1 MPDISLISNSFTF
14 RKLDTALLQRLLD
27 AGEIKTCID
36 GDYIF
41 KAGQE
46 YTKEIYIVIEGE
58 VIIQREDGQAYSVG
72 AGDFVGLS
80 SYLDHAP
87 YSSSALVRDRVELLV
102 LSDEAFESVRDEYPG
117 ISTAVNRS
125 LARRIRR
132 WNPGRR
138 GTTGILIQPVRS
150 VMTVPFA
157 SCAPDTTLREALEQ
171 MARRNIGSLG
181 VLDSRGDLKG
191 ITTHRLIA
199 ESVLLKKADPEET
212 LADAGTEDVH
222 TIGPEEQLWKAEK
235 LQDEFRVKYLAVV
248 ENGVPVG
255 MLSQTDIIKSLRIQS
270 QRNLLTGIA
279 AEAESIEK
287 LKELFGQLDGV
298 ARGALEYNRRAATAI
313 RILSETHL
321 TINRR
326 CVELT
331 LREMKDEG
339 EGDPPVRFAVVIMG
353 SGGRKEMMLEP
364 DQDNGLIM
372 ADSPRSEEE
381 DAQEWFIKFGKK
393 LNHNLDEIGY
403 PLCTGDIMV
412 MNPVF
417 TKSISAW
424 KKQISYMAEFPT
436 EKAARWSNVTF
447 DFDTLYGDD
456 SLTVELWRHLHGELK
471 KKPRLLSMM
480 VEDDAE
486 GRPPIGFFNRL
497 ITSDRKESRGKIDV
511 KRNGLRIIADAA
523 RIYGLSRGI
532 SANNTHD
539 RINALVRLEVLDGDF
554 ADSILSAYDELI
566 DMVLD
571 HQLDQMSRGEA
582 PDKLIDPEKITPHQ
596 REVLRDSMLAI
607 KRFQEKLQGD
617 FAR

>member
-1 MPDISLISNSFTF
+1 MPDISLVSKSFTF
-14 RKLDTALLQRLLD
+14 RTLDPALLERMLG
-27 AGEIKTCID
+27 AGEVKIYID
-36 GDYIF
+36 GDYIY
-41 KAGQE
+41 KSGQE
-46 YTKEIYIVIEGE
+46 YTKEIFIVISGE
-58 VIIQREDGQAYSVG
+58 VIIQREDGQVYTIG
-72 AGDFVGLS
+72 IGDFVGLS
-80 SYLDHAP
+80 SFLDNAP
-87 YSSSALVRDRVELLV
+87 YSSSAVVRDRVELLI
-102 LSDEAFESVRDEYPG
+102 LSDDAFQSVKDEFPD
-117 ISTAVNRS
+117 ISIAVNRS

-132 WNPGRR
+132 WSPGRR

-150 VMTVPFA
+150 VMTAPFV
-157 SCAPDTTLREALEQ
+157 SCSQDTTLFEALEQ
-171 MARRNIGSLG
+171 MRRRKIGGLG
-181 VLDSRGDLKG
+181 VLDNQGNLKG

-199 ESVLLKKADPEET
+199 ESVLLEKAHPDQT
-212 LADAGTEDVH
+212 LGDTGTEEIH
-222 TIGPEEQLWKAEK
+222 TIGPEEQLWMAEK
-235 LQDEFRVKYLAVV
+235 MQNEYRVKYLAVV
-248 ENGVPVG
+248 ENDVPVG

-279 AEAESIEK
+279 AKAESINK
-287 LKELFGQLDGV
+287 LKELFEQLDEV

-331 LREMKDEG
+331 LKEMKDEDKG
-339 EGDPPVRFAVVIMG
+339 GPPARFAVVIMG

-364 DQDNGLIM
+364 DQDNGLII
-372 ADSPRSEEE
+372 DDDPRSEEE
-381 DAQEWFIKFGKK
+381 DVQKWFIRFGEKF
-393 LNHNLDEIGY
+393 NHNLDKIGY
-403 PLCTGDIMV
+403 PLCTGNIMV
-412 MNPVF
+412 VNPVF
-417 TKSISAW
+417 RKSISAW

-456 SLTVELWRHLHGELK
+456 NLTVELRKHLHAELK

-497 ITSDRKESRGKIDV
+497 ITSDRKETRGKIDV

-571 HQLDQMSRGEA
+571 HQLDQQSRGKA

-607 KRFQEKLQGD
+607 KRFQEKLQGE

>member
-1 MPDISLISNSFTF
+1 MPDITQISNCFTF
-14 RKLDTALLQRLLD
+14 RKLDPALIEKLFD
-27 AGEIKTCID
+27 AGKIMTCID
-36 GDYIF
+36 GDIIY
-41 KAGQE
+41 KNGEE
-46 YTKEIYIVIEGE
+46 YREELYIVLSGE
-58 VIIQREDGQAYSVG
+58 VVIRREDGQTYSVG
-72 AGDFVGLS
+72 RGDFVGLS
-80 SYLDHAP
+80 SFLDKAP
-87 YSSSALVRDRVELLV
+87 YSSSALAGEKVELLV
-102 LSDEAFESVRDEYPG
+102 LSESAFHVVKDQFPG
-117 ISTAVNRS
+117 ITTAVNRS
-125 LARRIRR
+125 IARRIRR

-150 VMTVPFA
+150 AMTVPFA
-157 SCAPDTTLREALEQ
+157 SCGEDTTLLEALDQ
-171 MARRNIGSLG
+171 MTRRKIGSLG
-181 VLDSRGDLKG
+181 VLDSRGRLKG

-199 ESVLLKKADPEET
+199 ESVVLKKADPDRT
-212 LADAGTEDVH
+212 LADTGTEEVH
-222 TIGPEEQLWKAEK
+222 IIGPEEQLWKAEK
-235 LQDEFRVKYLAVV
+235 MQDEYRVKYLAVV

-255 MLSQTDIIKSLRIQS
+255 MLSQTDIIRSLRIQA

-279 AEAESIEK
+279 AKAESIEE
-287 LKELFGQLDGV
+287 LTELFRQLDEV
-298 ARGALEYNRRAATAI
+298 ARGALDYNRRAATAI

-331 LREMKDEG
+331 LRQMKEEG
-339 EGDPPVRFAVVIMG
+339 KGDPPVGFAVVIMG

-372 ADSPRSEEE
+372 ADDPRSEDE
-381 DAQEWFIKFGKK
+381 DVQEWFNRFGEK
-393 LNHNLDEIGY
+393 LNHNLDKIGY
-403 PLCTGDIMV
+403 PLCKGDIMV
-412 MNPVF
+412 MNPLF
-417 TKSISAW
+417 RKSILDW

-447 DFDTLYGDD
+447 DFDILYGDD
-456 SLTVELWRHLHGELK
+456 SLTRELWRHLREVLK

-497 ITSDRKESRGKIDV
+497 ITSDRKETRGKIDV

-539 RINALVRLEVLDGDF
+539 RINALVRLDVLDGDF

-566 DMVLD
+566 EMVLD
-571 HQLDQMSRGEA
+571 HQLEQIRRGET
-582 PDKLIDPEKITPHQ
+582 PDKLIDPGKITPHQ

>member
-1 MPDISLISNSFTF
+1 MPDINLISKSFTF
-14 RKLDTALLQRLLD
+14 RTLDPSLLERLLD
-27 AGEIKTCID
+27 AGRIKTCID
-36 GDYIF
+36 GDYIY
-41 KAGQE
+41 KSGQNYAE
-46 YTKEIYIVIEGE
+46 EIYIVMSGE
-58 VIIQREDGQAYSVG
+58 VIIQREDGQVYTVET
-72 AGDFVGLS
+72 GDFVGLS
-80 SYLDHAP
+80 SFLDNAP
-87 YSSSALVRDRVELLV
+87 YSSSALVRDRVDLLV
-102 LSDEAFESVRDEYPG
+102 LSDETFQRVKEEFPG

-157 SCAPDTTLREALEQ
+157 SCNDQTTLFEALEQ
-171 MARRNIGSLG
+171 MSRRKIGSLG
-181 VLDSRGDLKG
+181 VLDSRGNLKG

-199 ESVLLKKADPEET
+199 EAVLLNKAEPGQT
-212 LADAGTEDVH
+212 LAKAGTEEVH

-235 LQDEFRVKYLAVV
+235 MQNEYRVKYLAVV
-248 ENGVPVG
+248 ENGVPMG
-255 MLSQTDIIKSLRIQS
+255 MLSQTDIIKSLRVQA

-279 AEAESIEK
+279 AEAESVEK
-287 LKELFGQLDGV
+287 LEELFGQLDGV

-331 LREMKDEG
+331 LGEMKEEG

-372 ADSPRSEEE
+372 ADGPRSEDE
-381 DAQEWFIKFGKK
+381 DVQNWFLKFGDK
-393 LNHNLDEIGY
+393 LNRNLDKIGY
-403 PLCTGDIMV
+403 PLCKGDIMV
-412 MNPVF
+412 VNPVF
-417 TKSISAW
+417 RKSLSAW

-456 SLTVELWRHLHGELK
+456 SLTVELRRHLHHELSR
-471 KKPRLLSMM
+471 KPRLLSMM

-571 HQLDQMSRGEA
+571 HQLDQQGRGEA
-582 PDKLIDPEKITPHQ
+582 PDKLIDPGKITPHQ